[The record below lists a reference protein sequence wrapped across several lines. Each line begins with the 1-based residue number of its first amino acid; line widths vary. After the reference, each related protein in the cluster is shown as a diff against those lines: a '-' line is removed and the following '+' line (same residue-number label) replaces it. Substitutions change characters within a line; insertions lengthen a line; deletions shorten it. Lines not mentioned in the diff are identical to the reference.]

1 MARKSAAPVLA
12 PAVLPGAYDVHPGV
26 AMVQK
31 FVADLP
37 EKTGKTLEEWGE
49 LVDAQG
55 FDTAAEKRSF
65 LKTKHGF
72 GTNAAA
78 WIVEYTDD
86 NPTWDADPESYLA
99 CAAEF
104 VDDMYSGGKEH
115 LRPVF
120 ERLLEVGRALGED
133 VKVCPC
139 KTMVPL
145 YRGRV
150 FAEIKPSTKTRIDL
164 SLALTLDVPEQGKLK
179 RNEQRIKKGDRL
191 THLIALEKLDDV
203 TPEVKRWLKAAYVA
217 VGA

>member
-1 MARKSAAPVLA
+1 MARKSATAPVLV
-12 PAVLPGAYDVHPGV
+12 PPVYDVHPGV

-31 FVADLP
+31 FVAELP

-55 FDTAAEKRSF
+55 FDTAAEKRDF
-65 LKTKHGF
+65 LKKTHGF

-104 VDDMYSGGKEH
+104 VDDMYAGKEH

-120 ERLLEVGRALGED
+120 ERLLEIGRALGED

-191 THLIALEKLDDV
+191 THLISLEKFGDV
-203 TPEVKRWLKAAYVA
+203 TPEVKRWLKAAYVT

>member
-1 MARKSAAPVLA
+1 MARK
-12 PAVLPGAYDVHPGV
+12 PALFVPPHSYDVHPGV

-31 FVADLP
+31 FVAELP
-37 EKTGKTLEEWGE
+37 AKTGKTLEQWGE
-49 LVDAQG
+49 LVRAQE
-55 FDTAAEKRSF
+55 FETAAQKRDF
-65 LKTKHGF
+65 LKKTHGF

-99 CAAEF
+99 AAVGF
-104 VDDMYSGGKEH
+104 VDAMYAGKEP
-115 LRPVF
+115 LRPIF
-120 ERLLEVGRALGED
+120 EKLLEVGRALGDD

-164 SLALTLDVPEQGKLK
+164 GLALPLDTPEQGKLK
-179 RNEQRIKKGDRL
+179 RNERKIKAGDRL
-191 THLIALEKLDDV
+191 THLIALEKLADV
-203 TPEVKRWLKAAYVA
+203 TAEVKKWLKAAYVA